1 MGKKGNIYFVNIA
14 NIENTVHTVNTA
26 NNKNNILIYLTLR
39 KDRLLPVESIQQ
51 IDFENTRDEDVDVTS
66 RKGCVDYSLIYSIF
80 LIATILMNIN
90 TVAAQTTKVTL
101 ELMKVRLTR

>member
-39 KDRLLPVESIQQ
+39 KDRLLPVEFIQQ
-51 IDFENTRDEDVDVTS
+51 ID
-66 RKGCVDYSLIYSIF
+66 
-80 LIATILMNIN
+80 
-90 TVAAQTTKVTL
+90 
-101 ELMKVRLTR
+101 